1 VLSKHTIPLLFVSLL
16 LGGCYQSAEIRDLAK
31 TTHPPTPGEP
41 LVLNLKRAES
51 LDQLI
56 DTLKDPRVV
65 FVGESHNRVDHHAL
79 QLAVLKGLAKQGK
92 PLALGV
98 EWFQRPYQRVLDDY
112 LAGKIDTAT
121 MLERSGYYDRW
132 RFDYRLYQPII
143 QFARQQHIPIVALN
157 AEKELTG
164 EVGKKSIDGLSTRLA
179 KRLPSE
185 IDRGDKAYEER
196 IHDTYK
202 QHPGAKHPFKNFLDV
217 QLTWDETMAE
227 SAANYLRAHPDSRM
241 LILAGSGHIAWKN
254 GIPNRLSRRLPSLNS
269 VTILADDGRYPTPEV
284 ADYLVFTQSK
294 TLPPPAKIG
303 VFLKTEDNRLEILE
317 FSKKGHGKDAGMKAG
332 DIIVAVEGKPVHTLS
347 RLKLLLS
354 KHKAGDRVRVTVER
368 DGRQRVFDL
377 KLV

>member
-1 VLSKHTIPLLFVSLL
+1 MLSKHTIPLLLASLL
-16 LGGCYQSAEIRDLAK
+16 LGGCYQSAETRDPAK
-31 TTHPPTPGEP
+31 TTRLPTPGEP
-41 LVLNLKRAES
+41 LVLNLKQAES

-56 DTLKDPRVV
+56 DTLKDQRVV

-79 QLAVLKGLAKQGK
+79 QLAVLKGLAEQGK

-98 EWFQRPYQRVLDDY
+98 EWFQRPYQQVLDDY
-112 LAGKIDTAT
+112 LAGKIDEAE
-121 MLERSGYYDRW
+121 MLELSGYYDRW

-143 QFARQQHIPIVALN
+143 RFAKQHRIPIVALN

-164 EVGKKSIDGLSTRLA
+164 EVGEKSIGGLSTKLA
-179 KRLPSE
+179 KRLPGE

-254 GIPNRLSRRLPSLNS
+254 GIPNRLARRLPSLNS

-284 ADYLVFTQSK
+284 ADYLVFTQHK
-294 TLPPPAKIG
+294 TLPPSAKIG
-303 VFLKTEDNRLEILE
+303 VFLKTKDNRLEILE
-317 FSKKGHGKDAGMKAG
+317 FSKKGHGKDAGLKTG
-332 DIIVAVEGKPVHTLS
+332 DIIVAVEGRPVHTLA

-354 KHKAGDRVRVTVER
+354 KHKAGDKVKLTVKR
-368 DGRQRVFDL
+368 GGKQRTIEL